1 MTAAGDDRSNHQGK
15 RDVLGFYEDLSAILD
30 AQEQHSVR
38 LDELANAQARHTA
51 TLAGLAGVQTQQ
63 TVTLAELADVQ
74 AQHAAA
80 LAEHGMKLDRIIE
93 LLERG

>member
-1 MTAAGDDRSNHQGK
+1 MTAAGDDRRIHRVGDVPGFGK
-15 RDVLGFYEDLSAILD
+15 DLSAILN
-30 AQEQHSVR
+30 AQEQHSVQ
-38 LDELANAQARHTA
+38 LDELADAQAQHTA

-63 TVTLAELADVQ
+63 SVTLGELADVQ
-74 AQHAAA
+74 AQHTAA